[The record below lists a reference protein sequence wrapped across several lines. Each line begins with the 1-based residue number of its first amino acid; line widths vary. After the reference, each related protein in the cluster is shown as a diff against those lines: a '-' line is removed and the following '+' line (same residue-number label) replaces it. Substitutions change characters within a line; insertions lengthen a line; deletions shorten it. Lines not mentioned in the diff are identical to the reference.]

1 MSIVY
6 IGIVHYK
13 ELYYDTAT
21 EQFRAYTTDVLSGTR
36 TEVERKK
43 KLLDF
48 ATEGVPLAAP
58 LIALLLYIAVRQM
71 PVVTLDERF
80 SVAWHVLL
88 SAVIGTGPAII
99 LSRKVRSVWE
109 RHYEGSPLAGSAEK
123 EEAVKR
129 LKSENR
135 LYTIFHLILILGIIG
150 VPVFI
155 RESGSLFTLLGYSV
169 FWFMLCL
176 MLTVFR
182 IWDRWIAEWQICR
195 RKRK

>member
-1 MSIVY
+1 M
-6 IGIVHYK
+6 
-13 ELYYDTAT
+13 
-21 EQFRAYTTDVLSGTR
+21 
-36 TEVERKK
+36 
-43 KLLDF
+43 
-48 ATEGVPLAAP
+48 
-58 LIALLLYIAVRQM
+58 
-71 PVVTLDERF
+71 VTLDERF

-99 LSRKVRSVWE
+99 LSRKVRSVWD
-109 RHYEGSPLAGSAEK
+109 RHYEGSPLAGAMEK

-169 FWFMLCL
+169 FWFMQCL
-176 MLTVFR
+176 MLIVFR